1 MEALLT
7 YLKQTPSMPI
17 YISQFECLSRR
28 LKSLSKKYKLNYF
41 LSRLKDDI
49 QLPIHMLNTI
59 NLNTTF
65 GLVKIQDEYVLSSIR

>member
-1 MEALLT
+1 MEALT
-7 YLKQTPSMPI
+7 CLKQTSSMAI

-28 LKSLSKKYKLNYF
+28 LKSLSEKYKLNYF

-59 NLNTTF
+59 NLNIAF